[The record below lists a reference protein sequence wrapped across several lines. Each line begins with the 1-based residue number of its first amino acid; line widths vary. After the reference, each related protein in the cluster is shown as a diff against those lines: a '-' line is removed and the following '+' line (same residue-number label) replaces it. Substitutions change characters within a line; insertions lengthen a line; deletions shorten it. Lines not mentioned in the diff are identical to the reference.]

1 MTTTKHIHSAFD
13 DDLQQLTILIMTM
26 GGLVEEAIAH
36 AVKALRDRDDTKA
49 ESVILADRRIDEL
62 AEEISSESVKI
73 IALRQPQAMDLR
85 TVIAT
90 MKISISME
98 RVGDYAKNIAKRTQ
112 VLNTQMPDYPGKSGS
127 VKRLGKA
134 IRIQI
139 KDSLDAFINQNA
151 EQAHELIQRD
161 EDIDQMYNALFREYL
176 THMMEDPRS
185 ITTAMHYLFIAKNL
199 ERMGDHVTSIAEQ
212 IVYLVTGTVPLD
224 DRSKNVMLSFESI
237 VQQDDKKP

>member
-1 MTTTKHIHSAFD
+1 MTVTKHIHSAFD
-13 DDLQQLTILIMTM
+13 DDLQQLNILVMTM
-26 GGLVEEAIAH
+26 GGLVEEAITH
-36 AVKALRDRDDTKA
+36 AVKALRDRDDSKA
-49 ESVILADRRIDEL
+49 ESVILSDRRIDEL

-90 MKISISME
+90 MKISISLE
-98 RVGDYAKNIAKRTQ
+98 RVGDYAKNIAKRTHI
-112 VLNTQMPDYPGKSGS
+112 LNSQLPDDAGKSGS

-134 IRIQI
+134 IRSQI

-151 EQAHELIQRD
+151 DLAQELIQRD

-176 THMMEDPRS
+176 THMMEDPRN

-199 ERMGDHVTSIAEQ
+199 ERMGDHATSIAEQ
-212 IVYLVTGTVPLD
+212 IVYLVTGTVPTD
-224 DRSKNVMLSFESI
+224 DRSKNVMINFESI
-237 VQQDDKKP
+237 VQKDTT